1 MPFRPSLDR
10 RVYAAALHL
19 YPPAFRREFGPEMLR
34 DFDDAQSET
43 WCRPGARAVFVV
55 HIAADLARS
64 IVWQWLRSGLPAI
77 AVVSAAATLLS
88 IAAISRLWPTRAMEM
103 PLRPADRELLGLIIL
118 AIVVIL
124 LIATT
129 IVLTIWSAPTRSLRR
144 RRR

>member
-10 RVYAAALHL
+10 RVYEAALHF

-34 DFDDAQSET
+34 DFDEAHSET
-43 WCRPGARAVFVV
+43 WCRRGPRAVFLV

-77 AVVSAAATLLS
+77 GVLAAVATSLS
-88 IAAISRLWPTRAMEM
+88 LGAISRLWPSGTMAM
-103 PLRPADRELLGLIIL
+103 PSSPADRELVGLILL
-118 AIVVIL
+118 AIVAIL

-129 IVLTIWSAPTRSLRR
+129 IVLTVWATPIRSVRR
-144 RRR
+144 RR